1 MIARYDSRCPS
12 CGETIAAGDEIRKP
26 GDGPATHL
34 DCADDAV
41 ERAQPAAPGQTRAA
55 TAGERTSGAELALA
69 TLREQVDQLAAQLA
83 QEIRGRAALVR
94 AVQTLVELTSPLFG
108 DPQAQALRDALAD
121 VAQATSTNPLDRKAA
136 RAAVDPAV
144 GF

>member
-1 MIARYDSRCPS
+1 MIAGFDSRCPS
-12 CGETIAAGDEIRKP
+12 CGETIHAGDEIRKAP
-26 GDGPATHL
+26 GALATHV

-41 ERAQPAAPGQTRAA
+41 EQARPARPEQTRAA
-55 TAGERTSGAELALA
+55 TAGERTSGAERALA

-136 RAAVDPAV
+136 RAAVDPTV